1 MKEHQLKG
9 RKPHQLTSTLKIL
22 IPGQLCTNNCTL
34 KIYNFSHYQREKYSK
49 LLKTDLQYL
58 IKNVLVAFSIS
69 AEYLSALMWN
79 ANAMKPFRNCSGT
92 TKTCQWLEE
101 ANTALYKLHRTF
113 KIKKFLKKKKIY
125 IYSTSLKRC
134 ISYHWVVSCFPCWG
148 NSSLPRCVRSLRCWR
163 IPGNSS
169 QPIPAAPFHAMSD
182 PNRGLANLSL
192 TLIWQMSFLLIFT
205 S

>member
-22 IPGQLCTNNCTL
+22 IPGQLCSNTCTL

-69 AEYLSALMWN
+69 AEYISALMWN

-113 KIKKFLKKKKIY
+113 KIKKFLKKKIY
-125 IYSTSLKRC
+125 IYTPHLSRDAFLSTELFHVSPAGATALYPDVSDLSDAGGSLVTPHNQFLLHPSMLC
-134 ISYHWVVSCFPCWG
+134 
-148 NSSLPRCVRSLRCWR
+148 
-163 IPGNSS
+163 
-169 QPIPAAPFHAMSD
+169 
-182 PNRGLANLSL
+182 L
-192 TLIWQMSFLLIFT
+192 TLIVDWPIFLLLWYDKCLFY
-205 S
+205 